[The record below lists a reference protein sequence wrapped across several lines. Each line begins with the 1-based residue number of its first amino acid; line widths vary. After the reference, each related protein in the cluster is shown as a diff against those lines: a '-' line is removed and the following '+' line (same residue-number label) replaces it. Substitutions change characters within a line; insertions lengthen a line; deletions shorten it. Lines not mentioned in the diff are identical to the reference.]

1 MCGRKKTRS
10 MIDASTRGTHDL
22 ETIIYKLKQENI
34 LLREELK
41 AKELEIQ
48 KLKEAKNDKYDELG
62 Y

>member
-1 MCGRKKTRS
+1 

-34 LLREELK
+34 LLREKLK

-48 KLKEAKNDKYDELG
+48 KLKEAKNDQYDELG

>member
-1 MCGRKKTRS
+1 

-22 ETIIYKLKQENI
+22 EIIIHKLKQEII

-41 AKELEIQ
+41 AKELETQ
-48 KLKEAKNDKYDELG
+48 KLKELKNDQYDRLG

>member
-1 MCGRKKTRS
+1 

-22 ETIIYKLKQENI
+22 EIIIYKLEQESI

-48 KLKEAKNDKYDELG
+48 KLKEAKNDQYDELD

>member
-34 LLREELK
+34 LLREKLK

-48 KLKEAKNDKYDELG
+48 KLKEAKNHQYDKLG

>member
-1 MCGRKKTRS
+1 

-48 KLKEAKNDKYDELG
+48 KLKDSKNDKYDELG